1 MAKRK
6 QKKKRFFIITNLVIF
21 ITILMIASYFVVEKN
36 LSLKL
41 KGSLENKLTINNEY
55 KDTGYNANLF
65 GINLDKYVIIDSNLK
80 NDKIGN
86 YLITYK
92 LKFLLWEKE
101 VSRTIIVEDE
111 LKQENN
117 KEDNN
122 LQTDKENVQ
131 IDATTSKE
139 EPKNSNEASNLATS
153 SPYPAINGYENI
165 EMGPKYVNGI
175 LVVNKKY
182 AIPKDFKSPD
192 ADIAAGALKQLQ
204 AAALV
209 DGFNIELL
217 SGYRS
222 YNRQKTIY
230 EGKVASRGYDSSDRY
245 SARPGHSEHQT
256 GLAFD
261 VGSITYTYGE
271 TASGQWLNANCAKY
285 GFIIRYP
292 EDKEDI
298 TGYGYEPW
306 HIRYV
311 GVEVATEI
319 MEKGLTLEEYLGL
332 V

>member
-6 QKKKRFFIITNLVIF
+6 QKKKRIIAIISLVIIIT
-21 ITILMIASYFVVEKN
+21 TLMVAGYFVVEKN
-36 LSLKL
+36 LSLEL
-41 KGSLENKLTINNEY
+41 KGNLENKLTINNQY
-55 KDTGYNANLF
+55 KDAGYNANLF
-65 GINLDKYVIIDSNLK
+65 GINLDKYVRVDSNLT
-80 NDKIGN
+80 NDTIGD

-111 LKQENN
+111 LKKENN
-117 KEDNN
+117 KEDSN
-122 LQTDKENVQ
+122 LQIDKENTET
-131 IDATTSKE
+131 DATTSKE
-139 EPKNSNEASNLATS
+139 EPKNQNEANNLTPS

-165 EMGPKYVNGI
+165 EMGPKYVKGI

-182 AIPKDFKSPD
+182 AIPKDFKSLD

-230 EGKVASRGYDSSDRY
+230 EGKVANRGYDSADRY

-292 EDKEDI
+292 EGKEDI

>member
-1 MAKRK
+1 MTKRK
-6 QKKKRFFIITNLVIF
+6 KSKRRFIIVISLLLLIIALV
-21 ITILMIASYFVVEKN
+21 ASYYVVGNN

-41 KGSLENKLTINNEY
+41 KGKL
-55 KDTGYNANLF
+55 KDTITVNSKYQNPGYDAKLF
-65 GINLDKYVIIDSNLK
+65 GINLNKYVVIINDLK

-86 YLITYK
+86 YEITYK
-92 LKFLLWEKE
+92 LAFLVWKKE
-101 VSRTIIVEDE
+101 ATRSIIVKDDPKVNDNNFQTNEESNQKE
-111 LKQENN
+111 LITN
-117 KEDNN
+117 KE
-122 LQTDKENVQ
+122 E
-131 IDATTSKE
+131 TTNINTESE
-139 EPKNSNEASNLATS
+139 SDLNSI
-153 SPYPAINGYENI
+153 YPAINGYESI

-175 LVVNKKY
+175 LIVNKQF

-204 AAALV
+204 SAALI

-230 EGKVASRGYDSSDRY
+230 EGKVANRGYDSADRY

-261 VGSITYTYGE
+261 VGSIMYSYGE
-271 TASGQWLNANCAKY
+271 TASGQWLNDNCDKY

-292 EDKEDI
+292 EGKESI

-311 GVEVATEI
+311 GIEVATEI
-319 MEKGLTLEEYLGL
+319 MEKELTLEEYLGL